1 MQSHWLDCLFPQGI
15 AVGHVYFFLE
25 DVFPNQPGGGRWL
38 KTPSIMW
45 VPLNVFVESTK
56 PDRPSLSLP
65 AHCVKYHIVFTY
77 LLTCCLNCVSLA
89 ERCCL
94 ILQRKTPTTTPC
106 RRSGRGALPGGRASV
121 WEANSV
127 AEAQPRRPWCPFLVL
142 FVWFRGKN
150 KKKPE
155 PTWSRRELRRTP
167 TSFFMG
173 LKWSSKRLDAR
184 LLL

>member
-45 VPLNVFVESTK
+45 VPLNEPNRTV
-56 PDRPSLSLP
+56 PHCPSLHTVSNITLCLLIYWLVVWIVCLLQKDAVWYSRGRRQLQPP
-65 AHCVKYHIVFTY
+65 ARGEAGG
-77 LLTCCLNCVSLA
+77 LCLGGGPA
-89 ERCCL
+89 
-94 ILQRKTPTTTPC
+94 
-106 RRSGRGALPGGRASV
+106 SGRLTASLRPNQGDHDAL
-121 WEANSV
+121 
-127 AEAQPRRPWCPFLVL
+127 FLVL

-155 PTWSRRELRRTP
+155 PTWSRRELWRTP